1 MKKVAVLIYPQFCNF
16 EISVALEMLRMAN
29 KPITIFAKSKQPIKS
44 EEGLTVLCD
53 LTIDKL
59 NIEEYDALLLAGC
72 MDLRETIEDESIINF
87 IKKFNR
93 EDQIIGAI
101 SSAPLLLL
109 KCGMLDQKKY
119 LAGVNKEW
127 LLEEGFKREDLKGM
141 VDVPMLLANPVTEG
155 YIKDGN
161 IITSVAWYFREWSM
175 EFGRMIGIE
184 VYPKSFGL
192 EK

>member
-16 EISVALEMLRMAN
+16 EISVALEMLCMAN
-29 KPITIFAKSKQPIKS
+29 KPMTIFAKENKPIKS
-44 EEGLTVLCD
+44 EEGLGVLCD

-59 NIEEYDALLLAGC
+59 NIDEYDSLLLPGS
-72 MDLRETIEDESIINF
+72 MDLAPAITDNEILDF
-87 IKKFNR
+87 IKKFDNK
-93 EDQIIGAI
+93 DKIIGAI
-101 SSAPLLLL
+101 SCAPLLLL
-109 KCGMLDQKKY
+109 KNGMLKDKSY
-119 LAGVNKEW
+119 MAGVEKEW
-127 LLEEGFKREDLKGM
+127 LLEEGFTMEDMNGM
-141 VDVPMLLANPVTEG
+141 IDVPLLLEKPIPEG

-192 EK
+192 DK

>member
-1 MKKVAVLIYPQFCNF
+1 MKKVAILIYPQFCNY
-16 EISVALEMLRMAN
+16 EISVALEMLSMVN
-29 KPITIFAKSKQPIKS
+29 KPKTIFAKTKQPIKS
-44 EEGLTVLCD
+44 EEGLSVICD
-53 LTIDKL
+53 QTIDQL
-59 NIEEYDALLLAGC
+59 NIDEYDSLLLPGC
-72 MDLRETIEDESIINF
+72 IDLRETIEDDDVLVF
-87 IKKFNR
+87 LKQFN
-93 EDQIIGAI
+93 QKNKIIGAI

-109 KCGMLDQKKY
+109 KAGMLEDKKY

-127 LLEEGFKREDLKGM
+127 LIEEGFSPEDLKNM
-141 VDVPMLLANPVTEG
+141 VDVPMLLENPIEEG

-192 EK
+192 NE